1 MTLTSISASG
11 RAGKL
16 AGWRSSYISKD
27 TAGSPVLLIHP
38 INMRGQIWA
47 EVVSYLSTQHLC
59 VMPDLRGHGESEV
72 RGDFGL
78 VEWLEDCISILDG
91 QKIFEPVHVVGGSL
105 GGSLA
110 CCFAEKYP
118 DRTLSIT
125 AIGSSLNFDGVDVH
139 GVIPMIDELGVEGT
153 FRKVFPTMTF
163 GPNCS
168 AEVIERGISLAN
180 PNSAEIVKRIWSAT
194 IESDSTSIAAKVS
207 CPSLVIS
214 GEFDATCTPALGLQ
228 MARVLRTEQILL
240 PDIGHMPMLE
250 CPEWTS
256 RLLARHFE
264 SSELLASAS
273 VG

>member
-1 MTLTSISASG
+1 M
-11 RAGKL
+11 L
-16 AGWRSSYISKD
+16 AGLRSSSVSRELS
-27 TAGSPVLLIHP
+27 GSPVLLIHP
-38 INMRGQIWA
+38 INMRGQIWTD
-47 EVVSYLSTQHLC
+47 VVANLSSRHLC
-59 VMPDLRGHGESEV
+59 IMPDLRGHGQSDV
-72 RGDFGL
+72 RGDFNL
-78 VEWLEDCISILDG
+78 AEWLADCVSILDG
-91 QKIFEPVHVVGGSL
+91 QEIFEPVHVVGGSL

-118 DRTLSIT
+118 ARTRSVA

-163 GPNCS
+163 GPKCS

-250 CPEWTS
+250 CPDWIA
-256 RLLARHFE
+256 RLLVRHFE
-264 SSELLASAS
+264 YSELLASEIPK
-273 VG
+273 

>member
-1 MTLTSISASG
+1 MTLTSISAIGQAG
-11 RAGKL
+11 RL
-16 AGWRSSYISKD
+16 AGWRSQYVPRD
-27 TAGSPVLLIHP
+27 TSGSPALFIHP
-38 INMRGQIWA
+38 INMRGQIWT
-47 EVVSYLSTQHLC
+47 EVVSRLSSRHLC
-59 VMPDLRGHGESEV
+59 IMPDLRGHGQSDV

-78 VEWLEDCISILDG
+78 AEWLADCVSMLDD
-91 QKIFEPVHVVGGSL
+91 QEIYEPVHVVGGSL

-118 DRTLSIT
+118 SRTLSVT
-125 AIGSSLNFDGVDVH
+125 AIGSSLNFEGVDVY
-139 GVIPMIDELGVEGT
+139 GVIPMIDELGVKGT

-163 GPNCS
+163 GPKCS
-168 AEVIERGISLAN
+168 GEVIERGISLAN

-194 IESDSTSIAAKVS
+194 IESDSTSIATRVN

-214 GEFDATCTPALGLQ
+214 GEFDATCTPSLGLQ

-256 RLLARHFE
+256 RLLAQHFQR
-264 SSELLASAS
+264 SELLAS
-273 VG
+273 

>member
-1 MTLTSISASG
+1 MTLTSISAKG
-11 RAGKL
+11 RAGML
-16 AGWRSSYISKD
+16 AGWRSSHISRD
-27 TAGSPVLLIHP
+27 SSGSPALFIHP

-47 EVVSYLSTQHLC
+47 DVVANLSSRYLC
-59 VMPDLRGHGESEV
+59 VMPDLRGHGQSDV
-72 RGDFGL
+72 WGDFNL
-78 VEWLEDCISILDG
+78 DEWLADCVSILDD
-91 QKIFEPVHVVGGSL
+91 QEIFEPVHVVGGSL

-118 DRTLSIT
+118 SRTLSVT
-125 AIGSSLNFDGVDVH
+125 AMGSSLNFDGADVH
-139 GVIPMIDELGVEGT
+139 GVLPMIDELGVRGT

-194 IESDSTSIAAKVS
+194 IESDSTAMAEGVS

-214 GEFDATCTPALGLQ
+214 GEFDATCPPALGLQ

-250 CPEWTS
+250 CPDRIS
-256 RLLARHFE
+256 RLLECHFE
-264 SSELLASAS
+264 FSERLAAAAAT
-273 VG
+273 